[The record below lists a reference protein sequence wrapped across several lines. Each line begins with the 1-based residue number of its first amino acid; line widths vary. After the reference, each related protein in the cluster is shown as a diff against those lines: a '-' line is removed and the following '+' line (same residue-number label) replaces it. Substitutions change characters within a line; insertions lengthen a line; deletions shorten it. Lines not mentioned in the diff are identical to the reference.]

1 MSMFNNLEQDLSGH
15 GEAVSNDGLFIWRFT
30 LPAVQLQAAAAGEQ
44 TLAVHLWGGHAREL
58 TSCTGREK

>member
-44 TLAVHLWGGHAREL
+44 TLAVHLWGGHA
-58 TSCTGREK
+58 